1 MRENPVF
8 VQVPSRAPDPLFGES
23 RRKEFSQGASN
34 RHQRKQRM
42 VHRHPGGQFL
52 VQPGEGRRGHPRPW
66 GVVQLCIQGQTTT
79 DREFNL

>member
-1 MRENPVF
+1 
-8 VQVPSRAPDPLFGES
+8 
-23 RRKEFSQGASN
+23 
-34 RHQRKQRM
+34 M

-52 VQPGEGRRGHPRPW
+52 VQPGEWRRGHPGTW